1 MFEPRFEPVA
11 IVGRAC
17 VLPGALSPAA
27 LWNAVVDGRDL
38 VSRVPADRWRL
49 SPEHALCAPDAPR
62 PDRTWSDRGGY
73 VDGFASVWN
82 PDGFAVAA
90 AELDGLDP
98 LVHWTLHCARE
109 ALRETRAAGRVGAI
123 FGNLGFPTASMA
135 AFCEQVWTG
144 AAVNGASD
152 VDPRNRC
159 MSGGTAA
166 MLERALALDAGSYC
180 LDAAC
185 ASSLYAIKLAC
196 DALHDGR
203 ADTMLA
209 GAVQRADDLF
219 LHIGFCALGAL
230 SKSGR
235 SRPFHR
241 DADGLVPAEGAAF
254 LALKRLADARR
265 DGDTIHGVIRGVGL
279 SNDGRG
285 KGFLAPGEAGQ
296 VRAIEAAYAMSGIA
310 PAQVSL
316 LECHAT
322 GTPVGDATELRSSA
336 RVFAQARDVPIG
348 SLKSNLGHLIT
359 VAGAAGLIKVL
370 EAMRAGVRPPTLHC
384 DDANPA
390 LHETPFRL
398 LRGAEPWTGD
408 GPRIAAISAF
418 GFGGNNAHL
427 IVSEDDAG
435 IACERVAAVARPV
448 AIVGIGAKVADAPDR
463 AAFAHALFDDRAP
476 RDGRMDSFELDM
488 DGLRFPPRDLEQALP
503 QQLALLAAAREA
515 LAETTPLPRERS
527 AALVG

>member
-1 MFEPRFEPVA
+1 MCTEAPQQD
-11 IVGRAC
+11 RA
-17 VLPGALSPAA
+17 
-27 LWNAVVDGRDL
+27 
-38 VSRVPADRWRL
+38 
-49 SPEHALCAPDAPR
+49 
-62 PDRTWSDRGGY
+62 WSDRGGY
-73 VDGFASVWN
+73 VEGFEAIWN
-82 PDGFAVAA
+82 LDGFAVRA
-90 AELDGLDP
+90 AELAGLDP

-109 ALRETRAAGRVGAI
+109 ALRETPATGRVGAI

-144 AAVNGASD
+144 EGD
-152 VDPRNRC
+152 VDPRNRF

-166 MLERALALDAGSYC
+166 MLERALALDAGSFC

-203 ADTMLA
+203 ADVMLA

-285 KGFLAPGEAGQ
+285 KGFLAPSEEGQ
-296 VRAIEAAYAMSGIA
+296 ARAISAAYAIAGIT
-310 PAQVSL
+310 PRQVSL

-336 RVFAQARDVPIG
+336 RVFEESQG
-348 SLKSNLGHLIT
+348 
-359 VAGAAGLIKVL
+359 
-370 EAMRAGVRPPTLHC
+370 RAGRLAQVEPRPPHHRRGC
-384 DDANPA
+384 RGPYQGARSDA
-390 LHETPFRL
+390 
-398 LRGAEPWTGD
+398 RGCAT
-408 GPRIAAISAF
+408 
-418 GFGGNNAHL
+418 
-427 IVSEDDAG
+427 
-435 IACERVAAVARPV
+435 
-448 AIVGIGAKVADAPDR
+448 AD
-463 AAFAHALFDDRAP
+463 
-476 RDGRMDSFELDM
+476 
-488 DGLRFPPRDLEQALP
+488 
-503 QQLALLAAAREA
+503 LALR
-515 LAETTPLPRERS
+515 
-527 AALVG
+527 